1 MAIKK
6 SGGPKTARGKSIASK
21 NSTTHGLTSKQAS
34 SADERALVQS
44 YTEEL
49 LDYYAP
55 HSPLERMQIE
65 RIAICKAKL
74 SRLYELEQTKLDKM
88 CADLKNSPNL
98 VLEQMPAVH
107 GVVKGMLS
115 EWLLFKKLTLPC
127 KLNTTLLQAICG
139 EINSFLGDIDSEE
152 ILKTSFP
159 ILTQYLLG
167 FSLEEARQQN
177 SLHGRL
183 QKISEQISQS
193 LGDGENYHEMIIS
206 FVDPEEPSKEE
217 VPEEKDE
224 LDIYVEQ
231 QQAKREAQRIK
242 ASKKS
247 NPPTIRIHL
256 PGEIAFPKSQEVKK
270 YLVVFKQLQKVV
282 YQVMAAKEVYEGAK
296 DFALRSVS
304 LPQAESDLLMRYQTT
319 LERRLSNAI
328 GELMVL
334 QRHRVLP
341 AK

>member
-6 SGGPKTARGKSIASK
+6 SSGPKTAQGKSIASK

-34 SADERALVQS
+34 SADERTLVHS

-74 SRLYELEQTKLDKM
+74 SRLYELEQTKLDKLSS
-88 CADLKNSPNL
+88 DLENSPDL
-98 VLEQMPAVH
+98 ILEQMPAVH
-107 GVVKGMLS
+107 GVVKGMLT

-127 KLNTTLLQAICG
+127 KLDTTLLQAICN
-139 EINSFLGDIDSEE
+139 EITSFLGDIDSEE
-152 ILKTSFP
+152 VLRKNFP
-159 ILTQYLLG
+159 IFAQYLLG
-167 FSLEEARQQN
+167 FSLEEARQQG

-183 QKISEQISQS
+183 KIISEKISQS

-206 FVDPEEPSKEE
+206 FVDPVKSAEEK

-224 LDIYVEQ
+224 LDLYVEE
-231 QQAKREAQRIK
+231 QQAKREAQRAK
-242 ASKKS
+242 ANKKS
-247 NPPTIRIHL
+247 NLPTFRIHL
-256 PGEIAFPKSQEVKK
+256 PGEIAFPKSPEIKK
-270 YLVVFKQLQKVV
+270 YLAIFKQLQKVV
-282 YQVMAAKEVYEGAK
+282 YQVMAAKEAYEGAK
-296 DFALRSVS
+296 DFAIRSVA